1 MSDKLFTAWKYIESD
16 YYRYAHRG
24 RLSEN
29 YSVAN
34 ILNI

>member
-1 MSDKLFTAWKYIESD
+1 MKRFTFLPKVILGLLLFVTG
-16 YYRYAHRG
+16 G